1 MTPDYSMSEPIQ
13 PTSETQLSLAACIE
27 ALLFV
32 ASEAITPG
40 QLSNV
45 LDVSTRKIESALEEL
60 QNQYQE
66 RGLRIQQHS
75 GRVQLTTAPEAAP
88 LIEHFLGIE
97 ATTKLSRAALE
108 TLAIVAYQQPVT
120 RPQIESIRGV
130 NSDSVMKSL
139 LSKALIQETGRAE
152 GPGRPFLY
160 GTTPEFLSHFGLSS
174 LKEMPPLNIDE
185 LINSKANG
193 ENAILKE

>member
-13 PTSETQLSLAACIE
+13 PTSETQFSMAACIE

-45 LDVSTRKIESALEEL
+45 LDVSTREIEKALQEL
-60 QNQYQE
+60 ENHFQE
-66 RGLRIQQHS
+66 RGLRIQRHS

-108 TLAIVAYQQPVT
+108 TLAIIAYQQPVT
-120 RPQIESIRGV
+120 RPQIEAIRGV

-139 LSKALIQETGRAE
+139 LNKALIQETGRAE

-185 LINSKANG
+185 LINNKANG
-193 ENAILKE
+193 ENSILKE